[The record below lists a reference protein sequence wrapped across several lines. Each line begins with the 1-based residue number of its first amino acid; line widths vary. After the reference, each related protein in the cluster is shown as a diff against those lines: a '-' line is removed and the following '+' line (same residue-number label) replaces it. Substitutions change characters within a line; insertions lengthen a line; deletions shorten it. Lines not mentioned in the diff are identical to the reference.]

1 MPEMKSLTL
10 NGKTYDN
17 FVDQTARSMSMGSA
31 VIDSASGENITLT
44 DASKYNLLE
53 LHIYGKTTQNGTPTP
68 DAPVELESV
77 GDNGSIT
84 VNVTG
89 EKESQ
94 SMVVSTHNCLPG
106 IPVTSGGNYTD
117 ANGQPWICDE
127 IDFARGVYV
136 QRVTKVVFNAN
147 SSGISMMDPTEV
159 TQYPATNR
167 RFNFKELSITNILK
181 QPSDIY
187 SGPQAILSNY
197 GKAAPYA
204 NSTGV
209 WTNNVSDYFEGR
221 LSIDGSIASSVEELL
236 AHLAV
241 EPIVF
246 IVPLAKPIE
255 TPLSEEEL
263 AAYAELHTYRDNT
276 NISND
281 ASAHMDVEYVMDA
294 KKYIQNLIAYG
305 GSSPARLTSVTIRAS
320 AWQTTADNLHSQVVT
335 IDGVTPYSKVDLL
348 PSVEQLAIFHNK
360 DVAFVTENEGGVVTV
375 YAIGDRPQ
383 LDYTMQAQ
391 ITEVVV

>member
-17 FVDQTARSMSMGSA
+17 FVDQTARSMSLGSA

-77 GDNGSIT
+77 GDKGSIT

-94 SMVVSTHNCLPG
+94 SMAIATPNGLPG

-117 ANGQPWICDE
+117 ENGQQWVCDE
-127 IDFARGVYV
+127 IDFTKGVYV
-136 QRVTKVVFNAN
+136 QRVKRKTFDGTERWNHHANNYINQFYTMVDDSYINNSLVNVVSAQLK
-147 SSGISMMDPTEV
+147 GISLSERDNNYNTIYTADQSANKYICVNIAGYPGQTEFAAALTESPIEV
-159 TQYPATNR
+159 IYRLAT
-167 RFNFKELSITNILK
+167 
-181 QPSDIY
+181 
-187 SGPQAILSNY
+187 
-197 GKAAPYA
+197 
-204 NSTGV
+204 
-209 WTNNVSDYFEGR
+209 
-221 LSIDGSIASSVEELL
+221 
-236 AHLAV
+236 
-241 EPIVF
+241 
-246 IVPLAKPIE
+246 PIE
-255 TPLSEEEL
+255 TPLPEEEL
-263 AAYAELHTYRDNT
+263 AAYAELQTYRDNT

-294 KKYIQNLIAYG
+294 KKYIERLIAYG
-305 GSSPARLTSVTIRAS
+305 GSSPARLTSVAIRAS
-320 AWQTTADNLHSQVVT
+320 AWQTTAENLHSQVVT
-335 IDGVTPYSKVDLL
+335 IDGVTSYSKVDLL

-360 DVAFVTENEGGVVTV
+360 DVAFVTENEDGVVTV

>member
-17 FVDQTARSMSMGSA
+17 FVDQTARSMSLGSG

-53 LHIYGKTTQNGTPTP
+53 LHIYGKPTQNGTPTP

-94 SMVVSTHNCLPG
+94 SMVVATPNGLPG
-106 IPVTSGGNYTD
+106 IPTMKDGNYTD
-117 ANGQPWICDE
+117 SNGQQWICDE
-127 IDFARGVYV
+127 IDLARGVYV
-136 QRVTKVVFNAN
+136 KRIGLANLAGTAWVKNDSGKYFTTKNHGLYSNAHRVVCTHIKGGIPSDSNKENVIFINAN
-147 SSGISMMDPTEV
+147 NDIRLNI
-159 TQYPATNR
+159 TQ
-167 RFNFKELSITNILK
+167 
-181 QPSDIY
+181 D
-187 SGPQAILSNY
+187 
-197 GKAAPYA
+197 
-204 NSTGV
+204 
-209 WTNNVSDYFEGR
+209 D
-221 LSIDGSIASSVEELL
+221 D
-236 AHLAV
+236 AV
-241 EPIVF
+241 EAVQKTMNGAVLIGVL
-246 IVPLAKPIE
+246 VEPIE
-255 TPLSEEEL
+255 TPLSAEEI
-263 AAYAELHTYRDNT
+263 AAYAAIYTYRDHT
-276 NISND
+276 AVTND
-281 ASAHMDVEYVMDA
+281 ASAHMELEYVMDA
-294 KKYIQNLIAYG
+294 KKYIQDLIAYG

-335 IDGVTPYSKVDLL
+335 IDGITSYSKVDLL

-360 DVAFVTENEGGVVTV
+360 DVAFVTENEDGVVTV